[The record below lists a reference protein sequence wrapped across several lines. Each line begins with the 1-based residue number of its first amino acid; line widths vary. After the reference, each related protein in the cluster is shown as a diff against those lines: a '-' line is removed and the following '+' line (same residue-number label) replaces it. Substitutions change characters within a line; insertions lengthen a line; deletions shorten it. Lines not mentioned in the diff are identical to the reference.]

1 MRGSLTNLTCFD
13 CHECVDRNGTSHSFC
28 NIEQE
33 PVGGLDWNN
42 EDFDKFSSHIFPQ
55 YAEHCENFKLRAP
68 FAIRSLE
75 LVIYIT
81 TVDKLHET
89 FTALKGNGRK

>member
-1 MRGSLTNLTCFD
+1 MRGTLTNLTCYD
-13 CHECVDRNGTSHSFC
+13 CCECTDRNGTSHGFC

-42 EDFDKFSSHIFPQ
+42 EDFDKFSSHVFPE
-55 YAEHCENFKLRAP
+55 YAEHCENFNLRAQ
-68 FAIRSLE
+68 FAIRGLH

-81 TVDKLHET
+81 TVGKLQESFAT
-89 FTALKGNGRK
+89 LKEASKR

>member
-1 MRGSLTNLTCFD
+1 MRGSSDNLTCFD
-13 CHECVDRNGTSHSFC
+13 CRECTDRNGTSHGFC

-33 PVGGLDWNN
+33 PIGGLDWNN
-42 EDFDKFSSHIFPQ
+42 EDFDRFISHIFPE

-68 FAIRSLE
+68 FAIRGLE

-89 FTALKGNGRK
+89 FATLKGDGRQ